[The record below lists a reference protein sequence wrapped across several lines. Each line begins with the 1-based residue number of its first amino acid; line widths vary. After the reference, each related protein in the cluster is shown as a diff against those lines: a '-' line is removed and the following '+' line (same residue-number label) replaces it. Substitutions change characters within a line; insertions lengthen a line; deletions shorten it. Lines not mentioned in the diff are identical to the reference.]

1 MGKNNQTIVRNCR
14 AERYKNFMK
23 NDLLELFLLLQDS
36 KNSYDEYL
44 KNENSF
50 HYTKKIR
57 LTNGKILSLISNKFF
72 FTSVDLDKLI
82 SELKE
87 HLIDW
92 ITLWDKET
100 LRLKPKEL
108 DKFIFSGYKQY
119 PKDLDKVIKQY
130 LSID

>member
-1 MGKNNQTIVRNCR
+1 
-14 AERYKNFMK
+14 MK

-44 KNENSF
+44 KNENLF

-57 LTNGKILSLISNKFF
+57 LINGKILSLITNKSFC
-72 FTSVDLDKLI
+72 TSVDLDKQI

-92 ITLWDKET
+92 IKLWDEET
-100 LRLKPKEL
+100 LRLRPKDS
-108 DKFIFSGYKQY
+108 DKFIFYGYKRY
-119 PKDLDKVIKQY
+119 PENLNKVLKQY
-130 LSID
+130 LSKD